1 MADKIKLDKDIT
13 IRQVLDLTKR
23 GLKGTLRPNIEKA
36 GLSLDE
42 PFSKMRSEEFLKN
55 LNRIGKEG
63 NFTELTSAEIAL
75 RELFNI
81 SDDAGEFPFGSKGTF
96 VAGGKARSKPLG
108 LEKADQARKA
118 TQVELPSI
126 KEINVAIHRATLRL
140 ANEGNVEAAALLQ
153 VKHHTGLRTTDIVN
167 LTVGTPVQ
175 GAKYGTVV
183 RGSDTLAQISNKGDR
198 TNFRLSSMPMGIL
211 QDLAEK
217 NAPDDPDKS
226 VKIFKTS
233 QDKLNKQINN
243 SVRKVFKD
251 MNLIIRDQD
260 TGKSK
265 EFTIGLLRKNVF
277 SSIDD
282 EYGAGVANRVLGH
295 STKQDVGI
303 NHYKVTRTSRQ
314 KLDINTLAAENF
326 NSTYLTDIGQSN
338 PQSVMEQYKFNKKFF
353 PTEPVVK
360 LTSVSPVQEAAQKTG
375 LDIET
380 KSVGVGVAIDNVVED
395 NDKSINRLTKQID
408 QLTDL
413 TKKVDELKGKKADKT
428 PKFNEEM
435 INEHKEKVNDLKS
448 KSKGNLLLSTAI
460 LLTTGSR
467 EDIQKLFDDPT
478 DTIKDIAV
486 DTAATALL
494 GPTGG
499 LAVVE
504 ALRPSPA
511 QAAERTGD
519 EKPATQE
526 ELMRPVEK
534 KALEGIAD
542 DERDIQEQM
551 NITQMGEGFSR
562 EAERKSQLSLDQ
574 QMQILQQGR

>member
-1 MADKIKLDKDIT
+1 MAEKIKLDKNLT

-42 PFSKMRSEEFLKN
+42 PFSKMRDEEFLKN

-81 SDDAGEFPFGSKGTF
+81 SDDAGEFPFGDKGTF
-96 VAGGKARSKPLG
+96 VAGGKARSKTLN

-118 TQVELPSI
+118 KQVELPPI
-126 KEINVAIHRATLRL
+126 KDINVAIHRATLRL
-140 ANEGNVEAAALLQ
+140 ANEGNNEAAALLQ

-211 QDLAEK
+211 QDLAER
-217 NAPDDPDKS
+217 NAPDDPSKS

-243 SVRKVFKD
+243 AVRKVFKD

-260 TGKSK
+260 TGQAKD
-265 EFTIGLLRKNVF
+265 FTIGLLRKNVF

-303 NHYKVTRTSRQ
+303 SHYKVTRTSRQ
-314 KLDINTLAAENF
+314 KLDINTLAAEQF
-326 NSTYLTDIGQSN
+326 NSTYLADIGQSN
-338 PQSVMEQYKFNKKFF
+338 PQAVMEQYKFNKDFF

-360 LTSVSPVQEAAQKTG
+360 LTSASPVQEAAQKTG
-375 LDIET
+375 LSLES
-380 KSVGVGVAIDNVVED
+380 KAVGIGTNIDNVVED
-395 NDKSINRLTKQID
+395 NNKSITRLTKQID
-408 QLTDL
+408 QLTEL
-413 TKKVDELKGKKADKT
+413 TKKVDELKGKKVDKT
-428 PKFNEEM
+428 PKFNEDM
-435 INEHKEKVNDLKS
+435 ITEHKDKVNDLNK

-460 LLTTGSR
+460 ILGTGNKDAIS
-467 EDIQKLFDDPT
+467 QLFDDPT
-478 DTIKDIAV
+478 ETIKDIAI

-499 LAVVE
+499 LALVE

-511 QAAERTGD
+511 QAAERKGD
-519 EKPATQE
+519 ERPATQE

-534 KALEGIAD
+534 EALEGIAD
-542 DERDIQEQM
+542 DERAIQEQM
-551 NITQMGEGFSR
+551 NITQMGEDFRR
-562 EAERKSQLSLDQ
+562 EAERKSQLTLED
-574 QMQILQQGR
+574 QMQMLQQGR